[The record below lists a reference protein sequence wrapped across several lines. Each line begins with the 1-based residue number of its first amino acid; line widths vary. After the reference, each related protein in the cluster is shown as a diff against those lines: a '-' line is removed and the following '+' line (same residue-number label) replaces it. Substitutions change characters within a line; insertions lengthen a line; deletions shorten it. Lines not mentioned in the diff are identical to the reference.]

1 MWIFVPGGLLM
12 PARIPDGASEGT
24 ADPAF
29 TNDGEYTLQVRGR
42 VDSHLQNFIR
52 DYMKPLG
59 LPYSEIEYT
68 PQFDYN
74 VRFYTTPEAFALAI
88 GKAVLDIDYLKFKPT
103 AERAEYKDGK
113 AFHSVLN
120 SIWGTVC
127 QLGTPGGVWGAY
139 SATNPNGY
147 TPGLISGSSRFGSW
161 PSFHKRDFETEPEL
175 WDDMDYTPEK
185 EAYVSDLLSEM
196 SDVPTDQWEDHVT
209 HEDFEL
215 LKPYMKQAK
224 RDERRFQKVIKKSH
238 RKYRR
243 GVASKKN

>member
-12 PARIPDGASEGT
+12 PARIPNGGSEGT
-24 ADPAF
+24 ADPKF

-52 DYMKPLG
+52 DYMKPMN

-74 VRFYTTPEAFALAI
+74 VRFYTTPDAFALAI
-88 GKAVLDIDYLKFKPT
+88 AKAVLDIDYLKFKPT

-127 QLGTPGGVWGAY
+127 QLGAPGGTWGAY
-139 SATNPNGY
+139 SGINPNGY
-147 TPGLISGSSRFGSW
+147 KPGKISRSSYRGW
-161 PSFHKRDFETEPEL
+161 PSFAKRDFETEPEPEL

-185 EAYVSDLLSEM
+185 ESYVSDLLSEM
-196 SDVPTDQWEDHVT
+196 SDVPTNQWEDYLT
-209 HEDFEL
+209 SDDFEL
-215 LKPYMKQAK
+215 VKPYMKQAQ
-224 RDERRFQKVIKKSH
+224 RDERRFQKVIKKSQ

-243 GVASKKN
+243 GMAKKN